1 MQDISMETQLE
12 FIRKLDGMKSILRMN
27 ILLDES
33 RREDDAQHSWHAAMM
48 AMVMQEYAAEP
59 IDITRVV
66 PMLLVHDLV
75 EIGAGDTYAY
85 DEVGNQSK
93 EKREREAADALFG
106 PMGEQG
112 RQMRALWEEFEEAK
126 TADARF
132 AAAMDRIQPLLG
144 NYWSEGKV
152 WKENR
157 IDYSQVYVRNEVTRR
172 IVPRLW
178 EKVDIFLQDAVRK
191 GMLTDREHRALKD
204 LECVEEKD

>member
-178 EKVDIFLQDAVRK
+178 EKVDTFLQDAVRK
-191 GMLTDREHRALKD
+191 GMLTDREHRVLQD

>member
-1 MQDISMETQLE
+1 MQDISLDTQLD
-12 FIRKLDGMKSILRMN
+12 FIRQLDNMKSILRMN

-33 RREDDAQHSWHAAMM
+33 RREDDAQHSWHAAVL

-75 EIGAGDTYAY
+75 EIGAGDTYAS
-85 DEVGNQSK
+85 DEVGYQSK
-93 EKREREAADALFG
+93 ADREKKAADALFG

-112 RQMRALWEEFEEAK
+112 RQIRALWEEFEKAE

-132 AAAMDRIQPLLG
+132 AAAMDRVQPLLG
-144 NYWSEGKV
+144 NYWSKGKV
-152 WKENR
+152 WKENH
-157 IDYSQVYVRNEVTRR
+157 IDYSQVYARNEVTRK

-178 EKVDIFLQDAVRK
+178 EKVDAFLRDAVHQ
-191 GMLTDREHRALKD
+191 GMLTDREHKIG
-204 LECVEEKD
+204 

>member
-106 PMGEQG
+106 SMGEQG

-178 EKVDIFLQDAVRK
+178 EKVDTFLQDAVRK
-191 GMLTDREHRALKD
+191 GMLTDREHRVLQD

>member
-1 MQDISMETQLE
+1 MQDISLDMQLD
-12 FIRKLDGMKSILRMN
+12 FIRQLDSMKSILRMN

-33 RREDDAQHSWHAAMM
+33 RREDDAQHSWHAAVL

-85 DEVGNQSK
+85 DEVGYQSK
-93 EKREREAADALFG
+93 AEREKKAADALFG

-112 RQMRALWEEFEEAK
+112 RQIRALWEEFEKAE

-132 AAAMDRIQPLLG
+132 AAAMDRVQPLLG
-144 NYWSEGKV
+144 NYWSKGKV
-152 WKENR
+152 WKENH
-157 IDYSQVYVRNEVTRR
+157 IDYSQVYARNEVTRK

-178 EKVDIFLQDAVRK
+178 EKVDVFLRDAVHQ
-191 GMLTDREHRALKD
+191 GMLTDREHKIG
-204 LECVEEKD
+204 

>member
-1 MQDISMETQLE
+1 MQDISLDTQLD
-12 FIRKLDGMKSILRMN
+12 FIRQLDSMKSILRMN

-33 RREDDAQHSWHAAMM
+33 RREDDAQHSWHAAVL

-85 DEVGNQSK
+85 DEVGYQSK
-93 EKREREAADALFG
+93 AEREKKAADALFG

-112 RQMRALWEEFEEAK
+112 RQIRALWEEFEKAE

-132 AAAMDRIQPLLG
+132 AAAMDRVQPLLG
-144 NYWSEGKV
+144 NYWSKGKV
-152 WKENR
+152 WKENH
-157 IDYSQVYVRNEVTRR
+157 IDYSQVYARNEVTRK

-178 EKVDIFLQDAVRK
+178 EKVDVFLRDAVHQ
-191 GMLTDREHRALKD
+191 GMLTDREHKIG
-204 LECVEEKD
+204 

>member
-178 EKVDIFLQDAVRK
+178 EKVDTFLQDAVRK

>member
-1 MQDISMETQLE
+1 MQDISLDTQLD
-12 FIRKLDGMKSILRMN
+12 FIRQLDNMKSILRMN

-33 RREDDAQHSWHAAMM
+33 RREDDAQHSWHAAVL

-85 DEVGNQSK
+85 DEVGYQSK
-93 EKREREAADALFG
+93 ADREKKAADALFG

-112 RQMRALWEEFEEAK
+112 RQIRALWEEFEKAE

-132 AAAMDRIQPLLG
+132 AAAMDRVQPLLG
-144 NYWSEGKV
+144 NYWSKGKV
-152 WKENR
+152 WKENH
-157 IDYSQVYVRNEVTRR
+157 IDYSQVYARNEVTRK

-178 EKVDIFLQDAVRK
+178 EKVDAFLRDAVHQ
-191 GMLTDREHRALKD
+191 GMLTDREHKIG
-204 LECVEEKD
+204 

>member
-1 MQDISMETQLE
+1 MQDISLDTQLD
-12 FIRKLDGMKSILRMN
+12 FIRQLDSMKSILRMN

-33 RREDDAQHSWHAAMM
+33 RREDDAQHSWHAAVL

-85 DEVGNQSK
+85 DEVGYQSK
-93 EKREREAADALFG
+93 AEREKKAADALFG

-112 RQMRALWEEFEEAK
+112 RQIRALWEEFEKAE

-132 AAAMDRIQPLLG
+132 ATAMDRVQPLLG
-144 NYWSEGKV
+144 NYWSKGKV
-152 WKENR
+152 WKENH
-157 IDYSQVYVRNEVTRR
+157 IDYSQVYARNEVTRK

-178 EKVDIFLQDAVRK
+178 GKVDVFLRDAVHQ
-191 GMLTDREHRALKD
+191 GMLTDREHKIG
-204 LECVEEKD
+204 